1 MRKEDTKIFRIG
13 ETSINCQGIKMEIIA
28 YRKCNDIDILFLNGS
43 GEVRKTKYCH
53 FLSGQVRCNSVL
65 IKTKKAK
72 EKEKRKQVMLN
83 NGAIPIPFNKKYY
96 VDRYGNV
103 YNSNYKKIKPIK
115 IGGYLHYDIPKA
127 GEQHGRCLAHRI
139 VALSFIPN
147 PYNKPQVN
155 HIDGNKYNNIV
166 DNLEWVTPS
175 ENQKHRF
182 DVLHDSHFG
191 EKNTQSKL
199 TEKCVREIIK
209 LSQSG
214 LSYKEIS
221 KRFDVSPSTIY
232 DIISG
237 YSWAHITG
245 ISPRRNKERMIQ
257 LGYYD
262 KY

>member
-103 YNSNYKKIKPIK
+103 YNSNYKK
-115 IGGYLHYDIPKA
+115 
-127 GEQHGRCLAHRI
+127 
-139 VALSFIPN
+139 N
-147 PYNKPQVN
+147 
-155 HIDGNKYNNIV
+155 
-166 DNLEWVTPS
+166 
-175 ENQKHRF
+175 
-182 DVLHDSHFG
+182 
-191 EKNTQSKL
+191 
-199 TEKCVREIIK
+199 
-209 LSQSG
+209 
-214 LSYKEIS
+214 
-221 KRFDVSPSTIY
+221 
-232 DIISG
+232 
-237 YSWAHITG
+237 
-245 ISPRRNKERMIQ
+245 
-257 LGYYD
+257 
-262 KY
+262 